1 MQLCCVFLLLFA
13 QQAALM
19 HAVSHVSYGAA
30 GHVSSTATTPAGHGH
45 DSGAAGLCAFDAA
58 FNQVL
63 GGAAGGCAGGDF
75 SAGLHELRTFA
86 VASVVVSPFLAPL
99 SRGPPVLL

>member
-19 HAVSHVSYGAA
+19 HAVSHASYGAA
-30 GHVSSTATTPAGHGH
+30 GHVSHTATTPAGHGH

-63 GGAAGGCAGGDF
+63 GGAAGMCGGGDF
-75 SAGLHELRTFA
+75 SAGLHELQAGTAAAAAHSF
-86 VASVVVSPFLAPL
+86 FLAPL